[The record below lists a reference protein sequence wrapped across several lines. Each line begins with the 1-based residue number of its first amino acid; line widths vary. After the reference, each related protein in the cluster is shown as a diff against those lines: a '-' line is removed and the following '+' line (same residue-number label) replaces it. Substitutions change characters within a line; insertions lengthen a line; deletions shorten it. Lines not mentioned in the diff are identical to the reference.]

1 MKQFLFLAGAWW
13 LSVSSPCFAQHETD
27 HWACGNYSFFRFGSG
42 LSQAGEASRMRQLEG
57 SAVVSD
63 AQSGQ
68 LLFYSDGVSV
78 WGKDHQL
85 LPNGTGLKG
94 SPTST
99 QSALIVPF
107 PGREGQYYLFS
118 VKAYDDGPDGSLHY
132 SVVDTRL
139 RNGLGDVTEKNRLL
153 ESMTTEKLTA
163 VPHANGHDYWILSHA
178 WNSDAF
184 LVYLLTSEGITESK
198 RMAVGSFHA
207 KGKVSDAESMGYL
220 KASPNGK
227 MLAAAVYGTDRPF
240 EVFDFDAGKGEI
252 TNARSLG
259 NFTGQYGVSFSPD
272 NTRLYLTGLYAHQ
285 DAYVFDLKAGTKKP
299 LAIGEESRS
308 GKQQLR
314 IAGALQLGI
323 DGRLYTSFGRAQ
335 VDGTYKL
342 AVLETPDRAEPSP
355 AWLTLPGRNR
365 APVFGLPN
373 FMQSVFNTE
382 KTGISS
388 GEKTLAYPNPVSGG
402 TLTIFQKAVTA
413 EAVRVTDLQGKDI
426 RTGDI
431 KLLPDRIVLNTASW
445 PSGQTY
451 LVQVAGV
458 SYKIVKI

>member
-1 MKQFLFLAGAWW
+1 MKHFIYLAGLFW
-13 LSVSSPCFAQHETD
+13 VSAASPCAAQRETD
-27 HWACGNYSFFRFGSG
+27 HWACGNYSFFRFGAG
-42 LSQAGEASRMRQLEG
+42 LPTMADGSRMWQPEG

-63 AQSGQ
+63 ARSGQ
-68 LLFYSDGVSV
+68 LLFYSDGISV
-78 WGKDHQL
+78 WGRDHQL
-85 LPNGTGLKG
+85 FPNGTGLKG

-107 PGREGQYYLFS
+107 PGREGQYVLFS
-118 VKAYDDGPDGSLHY
+118 VKAYDDDPDGGLHY

-163 VPHANGHDYWILSHA
+163 VPHVNGHDYWILSHA

-184 LVYLLTSEGITESK
+184 LVYLLTSEGIAES
-198 RMAVGSFHA
+198 RRISAGSFHA
-207 KGKVSDAESMGYL
+207 KGKVNDSESMGYL

-227 MLAAAVYGTDRPF
+227 RLAAAVYGTDRPF
-240 EVFDFDAGKGEI
+240 EIFDFDAGKGEI
-252 TNARSLG
+252 TNSRSLG

-299 LAIGEESRS
+299 LVIGEENRS
-308 GKQQLR
+308 GKQELT
-314 IAGALQLGI
+314 IAGSLQLGI
-323 DGRLYTSFGRAQ
+323 DGRLFTSFGRAQ

-342 AVLETPDRAEPSP
+342 AVLETPDGPAPS
-355 AWLTLPGRNR
+355 AVWLTLPGRNR

-382 KTGISS
+382 KNSISS
-388 GEKTLAYPNPVSGG
+388 GEKNLAYPNPLTGT
-402 TLTIFQKAVTA
+402 TLTIFQKTSSGAMVQ
-413 EAVRVTDLQGKDI
+413 VTDMQGKEI
-426 RTGDI
+426 RTGEI
-431 KLLPDRIVLNTASW
+431 KLLPDRVVLNTTSW

-451 LVQVAGV
+451 LVRVDNV
-458 SYKIVKI
+458 SHKIVKN